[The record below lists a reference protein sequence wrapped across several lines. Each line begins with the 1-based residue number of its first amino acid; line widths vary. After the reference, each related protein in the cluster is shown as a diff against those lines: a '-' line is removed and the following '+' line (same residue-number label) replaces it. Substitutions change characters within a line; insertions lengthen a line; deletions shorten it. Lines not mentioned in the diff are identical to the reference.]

1 MKRELNMFVR
11 LAAVLSTTLVALVAI
26 RRIFLDLQDI
36 LGITIKIQKATG
48 TDAHKVG
55 QKQLLQELTA
65 PLQPGGLAL
74 GLIKENKSW
83 HTPLAVQATLKATAR
98 ESNPHALIL
107 GTIGTRKSDYLTS
120 LIQQDIAADD
130 RAVIVLDTDGKIADQ
145 LVAWMDTQ
153 ENKATLAERTTVF
166 APSEESCN
174 LGLNPMF
181 VAPGKS
187 RTVVA
192 DAIVTAFQS
201 MSEPAGSQYQL
212 NAQTTNI
219 LLNSVMLLMA
229 CGKPIT
235 DLQKLLCDNDFRDV
249 ALATLSEQKGDSAD
263 YQLLVDSWNQY
274 KKLMRTDQW
283 IVWIEPILTRV
294 GTIAADDIVCR
305 TLNKPFGHINL
316 TKVVAQKHIVL
327 VKLDARPVS
336 KFISSLIASQLQ
348 EAVAKIPRPTALYVD
363 RLDAGLS
370 AESFTAITRENQTT
384 IGIIGT
390 VQSLHN
396 LPADFRES
404 LLTTAGYVF
413 SFAISQKDAELIAPI
428 VFRGDD
434 KSAEGAT
441 ARLTNLMPEELYCGS
456 LHGTGAVKIAV
467 NLPARGHKERDKLSN
482 RV

>member
-1 MKRELNMFVR
+1 MKRELNIFVR
-11 LAAVLSTTLVALVAI
+11 LAAALSTIVVALVAI

-36 LGITIKIQKATG
+36 LGIKVKIERSTVAGAYK
-48 TDAHKVG
+48 DM
-55 QKQLLQELTA
+55 QKQLLQNLTA

-74 GLIKENKSW
+74 GVIKENKSW
-83 HTPLAVQATLKATAR
+83 HTPLAMQATLQPSAR

-107 GTIGTRKSDYLTS
+107 GRSDTVRSDYLTS
-120 LIQQDIAADD
+120 LIQQDIEADD
-130 RAVIVLDTDGKIADQ
+130 RAVIVLDTDGEITDH
-145 LVAWMDTQ
+145 LVAWMKSHPD
-153 ENKATLAERTTVF
+153 NAKFAERTTVF
-166 APSEESCN
+166 APAEESCS

-201 MSEPAGSQYQL
+201 MSAPAGSQYQL

-219 LLNSVMLLMA
+219 LRNSVILLMA

-235 DLQKLLCDNDFRDV
+235 DLQKLLCDTDFRDV
-249 ALATLSEQKGDSAD
+249 ALATLSEQKGESAD

-294 GTIAADDIVCR
+294 GTIAADDIVCH
-305 TLNKPFGHINL
+305 TLNKLFGHINL

-370 AESFTAITRENQTT
+370 ADSFTTITRENQTT
-384 IGIIGT
+384 VGIIGT

-396 LPADFRES
+396 LPAVFRES
-404 LLTTAGYVF
+404 MLTTAGYVL

-428 VFRGDD
+428 VFKGDD
-434 KSAEGAT
+434 KSADGAT
-441 ARLTNLMPEELYCGS
+441 ASLTNLKPDELYCGS
-456 LHGTGAVKIAV
+456 LHGKGAVKIAV
-467 NLPARGHKERDKLSN
+467 NLAARGHKERDKLSD